1 MLDTSPEAARAQ
13 VEAHR
18 RMGPAR
24 RFRMA
29 CEMSEFFRRVA
40 LERIRLQHPDFS
52 DAQCRAQLIW
62 ELYHVR
68 LPG

>member
-1 MLDTSPEAARAQ
+1 MLDTTPEAARAQ
-13 VEAHR
+13 AEAHR

-29 CEMSEFFRRVA
+29 CDMSNAFRRVA
-40 LERIRLQHPDFS
+40 LQRVKEQHPELS
-52 DAQCRAQLIW
+52 EQACKKQLVF
-62 ELYHVR
+62 ELYGIR